1 MYIFAKFVT
10 DHIFL
15 QNYDKIRKTRVN
27 ITYKRVYQLQFGTM
41 FASNKQLSLKKS
53 VEKFRAFESMQ
64 AFELSDEL
72 LHLRSSF

>member
-1 MYIFAKFVT
+1 
-10 DHIFL
+10 
-15 QNYDKIRKTRVN
+15 
-27 ITYKRVYQLQFGTM
+27 M

-64 AFELSDEL
+64 VFELSDEL